1 MKTIAILGSELPPG
15 PLDAVSHVNGARV
28 ATVSALVAL
37 LRHGT
42 ADRYHVVHVNEQLGT
57 PEAYLQG
64 LAGLGVDVKRVA
76 VVPLPRLHDMV
87 AETRYT
93 AVHDPSGPDLARL
106 AALVRPLAPE
116 PTPCTCRGHSLSYGG
131 GVTTHLASLIGATEP
146 YDAVFCS
153 SRDALTALD
162 RLLHHLAR
170 GHRLP
175 AGLPRHR
182 LELAP
187 LGIDVGS
194 YEPAVPAATARR
206 LLELPERGRWVS
218 YVGRLSTHDK
228 ADLDVLLRVMARMDA
243 DRHLLLAGDDS
254 QHYSRYLR
262 ARAQNLDM
270 AERVHVLADVTES
283 VKRLAIWAGD
293 VFCSP
298 VDSVQESFG
307 LTVLEAMAAHRPV
320 VVSDWGGYRDLVE
333 EGRSGYLVP
342 TTWGACTSAV
352 DSQAELGVFMSDHVL
367 LGQGVEVDEETLA
380 RRLSALL
387 DEPGLAERVGEEAS
401 RRAAGFD
408 WPVVVRRYEEIWDE
422 LKERALASPDSLR
435 PPSRIPY
442 ADVFGH
448 YATRILSPGDVV
460 ALRRGLNGAPPPSS
474 QLQQLVSQA
483 VLAGILRHLAGG
495 PATVGEL
502 APTETELLA
511 LLWLMKA
518 GSVGVVHPE
527 EAG

>member
-1 MKTIAILGSELPPG
+1 MNTIAILGSELPPG
-15 PLDAVSHVNGARV
+15 PIDAVSHVNGARV

-37 LRHGT
+37 LRHGS

-57 PEAYLQG
+57 PEAYLHG

-76 VVPLPRLHDMV
+76 MVPLPHLRDTI

-106 AALVRPLAPE
+106 AALVRTLSPE
-116 PTPCTCRGHSLSYGG
+116 PTPCTCHGHSLSYGG
-131 GVTTHLASLIGATEP
+131 GVTTHLASLVGATEP

-153 SRDALTALD
+153 SRDALIALD
-162 RLLHHLAR
+162 RLLHHLAE

-175 AGLPRHR
+175 VGRPRHR

-187 LGIDVGS
+187 LGIDVAS
-194 YEPAVPAATARR
+194 YEPAVPPATARR
-206 LLELPERGRWVS
+206 LLELPEQGRWVA
-218 YVGRLSTHDK
+218 YVGRLSPYDK
-228 ADLDVLLRVMARMDA
+228 ADLDVLLRVMARMDT

-254 QHYSRYLR
+254 QHYSRYLQ

-270 AERVHVLADVTES
+270 GERVHVLADVTES

-367 LGQGVEVDEETLA
+367 LGQGVDVDEEILA
-380 RRLSALL
+380 SRLNALL
-387 DEPGLAERVGEEAS
+387 DEPGLADHVGAGAAA
-401 RRAAGFD
+401 RAAAFD
-408 WPVVVRRYEEIWDE
+408 WPVVVRRYEEIWGE
-422 LKERALASPDSLR
+422 LKERAMASPEPVR
-435 PPSRIPY
+435 PPSRLPY

-448 YATRILSPGDVV
+448 YATRTLSPDDVV
-460 ALRRGLNGAPPPSS
+460 VLRRGLNGAPPPSS

-483 VLAGILRHLAGG
+483 VLTGILRQLAGG
-495 PATVGEL
+495 PAKVGEL
-502 APTETELLA
+502 APTDTELLA

-518 GSVGVVHPE
+518 GSVGVVR
-527 EAG
+527 ADAAS